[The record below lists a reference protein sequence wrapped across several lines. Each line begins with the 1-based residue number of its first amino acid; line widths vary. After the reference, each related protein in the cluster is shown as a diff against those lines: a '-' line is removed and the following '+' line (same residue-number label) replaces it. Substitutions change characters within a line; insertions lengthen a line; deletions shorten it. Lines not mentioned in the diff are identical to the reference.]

1 MYPTSTKYSP
11 HPEDVKQELEK
22 AKAQELA
29 RKIAEDLLD
38 KTKAE
43 EELEKANKVLSSK
56 PRDLLLTDNILDDS
70 LTAEMKGKNKN
81 QEKG

>member
-1 MYPTSTKYSP
+1 VLEDEETKLIK
-11 HPEDVKQELEK
+11 HLEKLKKDVKF
-22 AKAQELA
+22 
-29 RKIAEDLLD
+29 I
-38 KTKAE
+38 

-81 QEKG
+81 

>member
-1 MYPTSTKYSP
+1 MLEDEETKLIK
-11 HPEDVKQELEK
+11 HLDKLKKDVKFLKELES
-22 AKAQELA
+22 
-29 RKIAEDLLD
+29 
-38 KTKAE
+38 
-43 EELEKANKVLSSK
+43 ANKNLSSK